1 MDIDDEP
8 FSQISQHAK
17 PSMARSQ
24 SFLNSDSDTAS
35 FKSVNEFIVDD
46 KDSQGCCT
54 DEDSNLYKELFEDAQ
69 EVSSSVNKSKAHQ
82 EEEASMED
90 MSIDDERY
98 GLEQFVIL
106 TLFTLAAAF

>member
-1 MDIDDEP
+1 MDIDDES
-8 FSQISQHAK
+8 FSQINQHAK

-24 SFLNSDSDTAS
+24 SFLHSDSDTAS

-46 KDSQGCCT
+46 KDSQSCCT
-54 DEDSNLYKELFEDAQ
+54 DEESYLYKELFEDAQ

-82 EEEASMED
+82 EEETPIED

-106 TLFTLAAAF
+106 ILLTLAAAF

>member
-1 MDIDDEP
+1 MDIDDES
-8 FSQISQHAK
+8 FSQINQHAK
-17 PSMARSQ
+17 PSIACSQ

-35 FKSVNEFIVDD
+35 FKSVNEFIEDD
-46 KDSQGCCT
+46 KDSQGYCT
-54 DEDSNLYKELFEDAQ
+54 DEERYPYKELFEDAQ

-82 EEEASMED
+82 EEETSMED

-106 TLFTLAAAF
+106 TPLTLAAAF